1 MFKVNVSGSAKNG
14 ATIDR
19 IVVTNGSKTVTGTG
33 SEILMNKLESA
44 VISVTIYDS
53 RGISNTVT
61 KDLAADNKIVNYYAP
76 NVKGIKVTREN
87 QTSSNVYLDLTSN
100 FFNGNIA
107 STKNTLTIKYK
118 FKKVKETTWS
128 SLKTVS
134 YSEIIVDDEDIKLE
148 SGVKKIIDEEKELTS
163 EFEDMKIYVP
173 ENHDEY
179 LKHLYGNYMQ
189 LPPEEKRKSHHDYVY
204 ENLEKCYLD
213 D

>member
-1 MFKVNVSGSAKNG
+1 MTRLNYQSTTMTARVATDVNKPTLSYTLTETNQKVINLLGSATTGTGVLNASVFKVNVSGSAKNG

-87 QTSSNVYLDLTSN
+87 QTSCQRNELHAQH
-100 FFNGNIA
+100 A
-107 STKNTLTIKYK
+107 S
-118 FKKVKETTWS
+118 
-128 SLKTVS
+128 
-134 YSEIIVDDEDIKLE
+134 
-148 SGVKKIIDEEKELTS
+148 
-163 EFEDMKIYVP
+163 
-173 ENHDEY
+173 
-179 LKHLYGNYMQ
+179 
-189 LPPEEKRKSHHDYVY
+189 
-204 ENLEKCYLD
+204 
-213 D
+213 